1 MTHDHRT
8 WRLALL
14 ICALVFSSAAWAAT
28 EKVHVS
34 GSIRLH
40 LRDASTPAT
49 DGSNAPVSV
58 QAVDLTQLSQ
68 DLRTATIQSTPQSPL
83 IENLVRV
90 QLQAEV
96 TKRLGAKEP
105 VTLPPS
111 VIFTTPDNVDGALV
125 LWTSFRLGMGDDGFC
140 DGSPAN
146 PSRCHVLSFDVD
158 VTPVKTIVISLVSE
172 DTSEPLQPFPYEGTF
187 VELAAKLHFKSDPG
201 DSSTHFSIRLSKDDL
216 GEASGEPDFS
226 EALRVVERARDI
238 LEKAGVTLG
247 VPGDNPSPFGPLSK
261 FDIGLLSGPY
271 DANLSTAGRVQ
282 GLTIKRPSVRGN
294 ELTVELTAAKF
305 LQDVRFQAGE
315 GANVE
320 ALAVVKKHHGESFR
334 RRMAGEIVRAEEVSR
349 AVYELKN
356 DPYVKDAHFTYEKH
370 ILVFTISTRTVGQ
383 GIALSAGGGY
393 SPEKNGY
400 GTFAGTLDNLF
411 ARGDRV
417 DTSVA
422 LGPNIANV
430 SLSATIPE
438 TPHPFNAGFHFLGL
452 TAGGVYQFND
462 KAHYQVA
469 GADLT
474 KDQQKMLTGSIK
486 LGLDSFSAHDLAVWP
501 DASIPHRK
509 RIQHLLTLTPS
520 YEIGL
525 LTTTDRKT
533 QQTLTDGQITAFSA
547 QPAYVLDWDL
557 RSNNCSCGLSE
568 LRLQLDSTFAKG
580 GRWLGGDFAYDAA
593 QASGSFELTFG
604 TREPYEYLLR
614 GRAGAGSA
622 SRGTP
627 LPRLFQI
634 GGPDYVRGLER
645 GEFTANTLLWQQAE
659 AGPSLTKLW
668 SWIQALRPGHKNPA
682 ACADA
687 TSPQL
692 PFNLRTS
699 YLALFY
705 DHARVGQG
713 TSLPNV
719 LDQSASASL
728 QGYGAALELG
738 KVKNVMNISLGY
750 GYSPQSQL
758 HRHGVMFV
766 GVTLR

>member
-1 MTHDHRT
+1 
-8 WRLALL
+8 
-14 ICALVFSSAAWAAT
+14 
-28 EKVHVS
+28 
-34 GSIRLH
+34 
-40 LRDASTPAT
+40 
-49 DGSNAPVSV
+49 
-58 QAVDLTQLSQ
+58 
-68 DLRTATIQSTPQSPL
+68 
-83 IENLVRV
+83 
-90 QLQAEV
+90 
-96 TKRLGAKEP
+96 
-105 VTLPPS
+105 
-111 VIFTTPDNVDGALV
+111 
-125 LWTSFRLGMGDDGFC
+125 
-140 DGSPAN
+140 
-146 PSRCHVLSFDVD
+146 VD
-158 VTPVKTIVISLVSE
+158 VTPVKTIVINLVSE
-172 DTSEPLQPFPYEGTF
+172 DTSDPLQPFPYEGTF
-187 VELAAKLHFKSDPG
+187 VELAAKLHLKCAPG
-201 DSSTHFSIRLSKDDL
+201 DSSTHFSIRLSKNDL
-216 GEASGEPDFS
+216 GPHSSGEADFS
-226 EALRVVERARDI
+226 EALRVVEQARDI
-238 LEKAGVTLG
+238 LARAGVTLG

-261 FDIGLLSGPY
+261 FNIGLLSGPY

-282 GLTIKRPSVRGN
+282 GLTARRPGVHGN
-294 ELTVELTAAKF
+294 ELTIELTGAKF
-305 LQDVRFQAGE
+305 LHDVGFQPGE
-315 GANVE
+315 DANAQ
-320 ALAVVKKHHGESFR
+320 ALAVVENHHGESFR
-334 RRMAGEIVRAEEVSR
+334 RRMTGDIVRAEQVSR

-356 DPYVKDAHFTYEKH
+356 DPYVKDVHFTYEKH
-370 ILVFTISTRTVGQ
+370 RLVFTISTRTVGK
-383 GIALSAGGGY
+383 GVALSAGGGY

-417 DTSVA
+417 DTNVV

-452 TAGGVYQFND
+452 TAGGAYQFND

-486 LGLDSFSAHDLAVWP
+486 LGLDSFSAHDLALWP

-533 QQTLTDGQITAFSA
+533 QQKLTDGQITAFSA

-568 LRLQLDSTFAKG
+568 LRLQLNSTLTKG
-580 GRWLGGDFAYDAA
+580 GRWLGGDFAYDAV

-645 GEFTANTLLWQQAE
+645 GEITGNTLLWQQAE

-668 SWIQALRPGHKNPA
+668 SWIQALRPGHKKPA

-705 DHARVGQG
+705 DHARVAQG

-719 LDQSASASL
+719 LDPSASASL